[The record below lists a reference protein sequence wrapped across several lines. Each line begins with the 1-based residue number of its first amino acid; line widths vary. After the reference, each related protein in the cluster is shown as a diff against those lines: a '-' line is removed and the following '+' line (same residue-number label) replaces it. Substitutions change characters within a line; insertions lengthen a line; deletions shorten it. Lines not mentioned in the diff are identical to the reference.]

1 MFFFSHLGHSGQARE
16 ELFDEVIG
24 IVNRPKDTGSQ
35 DNKLIKSSASSASS
49 ASSSTSLK
57 DEMIG
62 ELKEVIELGQESNSN
77 STQREAE
84 LIYKL
89 AIATKTTPGTPG
101 TLSSLST
108 KSELESLSIKGGLLD
123 MDIISNPNP
132 NVVCSL
138 TVPSTM
144 TSTSLDCE
152 RPVSPT
158 ACGHYNEN
166 FGPEL
171 MFSHTFTTL
180 YDSPYYNSNKLG
192 IVKVGQG
199 GTQIQQWLK
208 KDDKKKKRILD
219 IDTTK
224 KNEIIELDN
233 YWLTLRDS
241 IRAAAGTIE
250 AFVWF
255 QGENED
261 VGLISSTATEDMYY
275 KRLQKLV
282 SDVRGEIFMAY
293 TNNQDKNNNSKM
305 ILKFEKPKDIPVV
318 IIELGSCFAE
328 AAAIITE
335 EEGYEFPGPII
346 AAQRKFVNIDSNS
359 IIVNTGANIDRT
371 KQLSPFYH
379 FDAPSMLVI
388 GDRVAKALA
397 TLSSSQ
403 YDKQQ
408 SNDAKQSPYSATSKI
423 ATTET
428 TSTSSLTKTDPKSI
442 TTTGIQI

>member
-1 MFFFSHLGHSGQARE
+1 
-16 ELFDEVIG
+16 
-24 IVNRPKDTGSQ
+24 
-35 DNKLIKSSASSASS
+35 
-49 ASSSTSLK
+49 
-57 DEMIG
+57 
-62 ELKEVIELGQESNSN
+62 
-77 STQREAE
+77 
-84 LIYKL
+84 
-89 AIATKTTPGTPG
+89 
-101 TLSSLST
+101 
-108 KSELESLSIKGGLLD
+108 
-123 MDIISNPNP
+123 
-132 NVVCSL
+132 
-138 TVPSTM
+138 
-144 TSTSLDCE
+144 
-152 RPVSPT
+152 
-158 ACGHYNEN
+158 
-166 FGPEL
+166 
-171 MFSHTFTTL
+171 
-180 YDSPYYNSNKLG
+180 
-192 IVKVGQG
+192 
-199 GTQIQQWLK
+199 
-208 KDDKKKKRILD
+208 
-219 IDTTK
+219 
-224 KNEIIELDN
+224 
-233 YWLTLRDS
+233 
-241 IRAAAGTIE
+241 
-250 AFVWF
+250 
-255 QGENED
+255 
-261 VGLISSTATEDMYY
+261 MYY